1 MADGNR
7 EIDRRGF
14 LGDGVRIAG
23 AIGLGG
29 TAGAAGLWAT
39 WKGQTRDDVWQI
51 DPDKCVACDQCQAL
65 CVLEPSAVKCVQCFP
80 LCGYCDVCT
89 GYLPVSDYELDTGAE
104 NQLCPTG
111 AIVRTFIQ
119 EKAGVRYFEYTIDEP
134 LCIGCGKCVK
144 GCELMNGSL
153 YMQVR
158 HDLCV
163 NCNECAIAVGCP
175 AQAFYRVP
183 PHKPV
188 LLKKKAREALESRA
202 RRLSER
208 IADAS
213 SREEARVLE
222 ASKKK
227 VEALLKKDARRDIGD
242 QRAKDG

>member
-1 MADGNR
+1 MMPDGNR

-23 AIGLGG
+23 AVGLGG
-29 TAGAAGLWAT
+29 VAGVAGLRAAL
-39 WKGQTRDDVWQI
+39 KGQARGELWQI

-89 GYLPVSDYELDTGAE
+89 GYFPLTDFELNSGAE

-111 AIVRTFIQ
+111 AIARTFVEEQ
-119 EKAGVRYFEYTIDEP
+119 AGVRYFEYTIDEL

-158 HDLCV
+158 QDLCV

-175 AQAFYRVP
+175 AQALYRVP
-183 PHKPV
+183 AARPV
-188 LLKKKAREALESRA
+188 LLKKKAREALQSRT
-202 RRLSER
+202 RRLSQQ
-208 IADAS
+208 IAAEPS
-213 SREEARVLE
+213 QEKARELK

-227 VEALLKKDARRDIGD
+227 VEALLKNDARDILN
-242 QRAKDG
+242 QRAENG